1 MFTRYAPISLVLS
14 LVVIIAACG
23 PSATPGAGGTPAA
36 PAASATSAAVE
47 NLGVVRYNQIQA
59 QPWYWD
65 VFVAEE
71 LGLWKKLG
79 LTVERSTLDVA
90 GAEAIKALLAGQ
102 FELQSNAFD
111 VYITTAS
118 VSADTLMLG
127 FEMVKPEHGLF
138 AQKGITSIAQ
148 LKGKKV
154 GIGPLTS
161 GTTLI
166 LRTMLRANG
175 LQDADYQA
183 VPAGPG
189 AAQFAAMQS
198 GAIDATLL
206 VHPQKLAAQ
215 GAGFTF
221 LGDASQFWD
230 NPFLTVGGRRQWIQE
245 HPKQTVAFLQGLLQ
259 ARTWLYAPANRATAI
274 DIAVK
279 YLKVDAAVGDNLYKE
294 FIGNERMAKE
304 GRITEAAVR
313 KMGQAMIG
321 LGAIKEAD
329 LKVLG
334 TFDPKY
340 LEDALAKEKR

>member
-1 MFTRYAPISLVLS
+1 MSTRFAPFPLALVLA
-14 LVVIIAACG
+14 VIVAMACG
-23 PSATPGAGGTPAA
+23 PIATPGTGATTPA
-36 PAASATSAAVE
+36 PAASAAVE
-47 NLGVVRYNQIQA
+47 DLGTVRYNQIQA

-90 GAEAIKALLAGQ
+90 GAEAIKGLLAGQ

-118 VSADTLMLG
+118 VNADTLMLG

-138 AQKGITSIAQ
+138 AQRGITSIAQ
-148 LKGKKV
+148 LKGKKI

-166 LRTMLRANG
+166 LRTMLRSNG

-183 VPAGPG
+183 VQAGPG

-215 GAGFTF
+215 SAGFTF

-230 NPFLTVGGRRQWIQE
+230 NPFLTVGGRKQWIE
-245 HPKQTVAFLQGLLQ
+245 AHPKQTVAFLQGLLQ
-259 ARTWLYAPANRATAI
+259 ARTWLYAPANRAAAI
-274 DIAVK
+274 DIAAK
-279 YLKVDAAVGDNLYKE
+279 YLKVDGAVADNLYKE
-294 FIGNERMAKE
+294 FVGNERMAKE
-304 GRITEAAVR
+304 GRITETAVR

-329 LKVLG
+329 LKVQG

-340 LEDALAKEKR
+340 LEEAIAKEKR